1 MCLYCLAQWIISS
14 CICILKLPDK
24 KQEVFYYFWVIHI
37 IGGKELY
44 APLVSSS
51 LPNSLISEAN
61 WIVRGRCRSGED
73 LGIRLKPGDICY
85 LDYGQAYLNEAGYQ
99 HFGLVITVYSH
110 KALVVPMTSNKAQY
124 ASAYDEKENPRGKRH
139 LMRIGALPG
148 MAKPSVLFLNDMK
161 FIKAHMDENSVLFLR
176 VKTRLL
182 RIISGMV

>member
-1 MCLYCLAQWIISS
+1 MSTTWTNYMR
-14 CICILKLPDK
+14 
-24 KQEVFYYFWVIHI
+24 YR
-37 IGGKELY
+37 KELY

-161 FIKAHMDENSVLFLR
+161 FINTARVIDVKAHMDENSVLFLR
-176 VKTRLL
+176 VKNRLL

>member
-1 MCLYCLAQWIISS
+1 MSTTWTNYMH
-14 CICILKLPDK
+14 
-24 KQEVFYYFWVIHI
+24 YR
-37 IGGKELY
+37 KELY

-51 LPNSLISEAN
+51 LTNSLISEAN

-161 FIKAHMDENSVLFLR
+161 FINTARVIDVKAHMDENSVLFLR
-176 VKTRLL
+176 VKSRLL

>member
-1 MCLYCLAQWIISS
+1 MSTTWTNYMH
-14 CICILKLPDK
+14 
-24 KQEVFYYFWVIHI
+24 YR
-37 IGGKELY
+37 KELY

-61 WIVRGRCRSGED
+61 WIVRGRCKSGED

-161 FIKAHMDENSVLFLR
+161 FINTARVIDVKAHMDENSVLFLR